1 MAASPVTTESEQAM
15 TELQFS
21 LLFLALGMA
30 LGAMLMK
37 TYKEW

>member
-1 MAASPVTTESEQAM
+1 MNEI
-15 TELQFS
+15 QFS

-30 LGAMLMK
+30 LGAMMMK

>member
-1 MAASPVTTESEQAM
+1 MS
-15 TELQFS
+15 ELQFS

-37 TYKEW
+37 TYKEWDG